1 MHTHTIQCKGRG
13 ERERKD
19 LIKFTRFFAAK
30 ETIKKKRQPMEWEE
44 IVANDGTDEG
54 LISKIYKKLI
64 QQQKPPKNPIE
75 KWSKYLNR
83 RFTKEDI

>member
-1 MHTHTIQCKGRG
+1 
-13 ERERKD
+13 
-19 LIKFTRFFAAK
+19 
-30 ETIKKKRQPMEWEE
+30 MEWEE

-64 QQQKPPKNPIE
+64 QQQKTPKNPIE

>member
-1 MHTHTIQCKGRG
+1 
-13 ERERKD
+13 
-19 LIKFTRFFAAK
+19 
-30 ETIKKKRQPMEWEE
+30 MEWEE

-83 RFTKEDI
+83 RFTKEDIQLANRHMKKMLSITNYQRNSNENYNEVPLHTGQNGYH